1 MVGYKYIAYLFIISS
16 SFKQFLELEPQL
28 RDIMSKFYE
37 SKYASCLTL
46 LAEIKASSTF
56 YIFEITNCYE
66 SSFSIKN
73 MNGI

>member
-1 MVGYKYIAYLFIISS
+1 MLYCSYLSS

-46 LAEIKASSTF
+46 LADIKVTF
-56 YIFEITNCYE
+56 VFVYMVVSENILSYWLKKIYE
-66 SSFSIKN
+66 LKQLFFF
-73 MNGI
+73 